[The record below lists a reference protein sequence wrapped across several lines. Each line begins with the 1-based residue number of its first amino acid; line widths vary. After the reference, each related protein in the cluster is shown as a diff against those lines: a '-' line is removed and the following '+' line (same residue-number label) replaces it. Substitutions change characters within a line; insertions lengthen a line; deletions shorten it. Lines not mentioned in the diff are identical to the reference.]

1 VSASR
6 CRRCPTARY
15 WPRAAARATAELYSP
30 AVGTWSAATGGLNAC
45 LANFDCRIGDIVGW
59 LGRRQED
66 HDYGGGAEPRFD
78 IFLGALLR
86 GLPAQEP
93 GIARPR

>member
-1 VSASR
+1 
-6 CRRCPTARY
+6 
-15 WPRAAARATAELYSP
+15 
-30 AVGTWSAATGGLNAC
+30 
-45 LANFDCRIGDIVGW
+45 VGW